1 MVIFKQRNESFP
13 FLGAVH
19 IFLETKE
26 FSKGAKSNLW
36 LLCNLS
42 GALDLRKQFF
52 FSFRFRQILSP
63 HPLLLLVLFRI
74 IKQNSLK
81 RIRPYCITFH
91 K

>member
-1 MVIFKQRNESFP
+1 MLMVIFKQRNESFP

-52 FSFRFRQILSP
+52 FFF
-63 HPLLLLVLFRI
+63 
-74 IKQNSLK
+74 
-81 RIRPYCITFH
+81 
-91 K
+91 